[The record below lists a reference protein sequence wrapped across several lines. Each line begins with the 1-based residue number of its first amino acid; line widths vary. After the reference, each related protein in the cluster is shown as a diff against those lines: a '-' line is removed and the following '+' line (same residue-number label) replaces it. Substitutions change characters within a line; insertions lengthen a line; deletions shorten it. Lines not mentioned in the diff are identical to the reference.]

1 MKKMLLSAVAIFLLA
16 FSLYPPREA
25 AAIPAFAR
33 QTGMACN
40 TCHFQHYPSLN
51 AFGRA
56 FKSSGYTMVG
66 GQSMVEG
73 DMLSIPAVLNASLV
87 TKIRYQK
94 TNGDVNTKA
103 TNEGEIQFPDE
114 AALLL
119 GGRVG
124 EHIGFLLEASL
135 KDGDSN
141 FASFKMPITY
151 NVMETDLSVIPFTT
165 DAAGVS
171 YGFELLNTGAQRTSR
186 PLEHRKDISAAQYI
200 EPSGDGDAAATGV
213 SFVVSRSLYFFNY
226 TPFYADHGDSIAG
239 PFIHYF
245 RAAFTPT
252 YAGWDLGIGA
262 QYWTGTARQG
272 ASQSAAVHKHADA
285 WAIDAQAQGMVGSYP
300 LGVYLSYANADKSG
314 SLTAG
319 TKDNNIFNSES
330 TNDDKTAWAVMAEL
344 GVVPNRL
351 TAAIG
356 YRGGKNGNP
365 NGDGKDTDNATF
377 LALAYNATQNF
388 QIQLDQSWY
397 SGDANDGS
405 ATGDSLTTLMIF
417 AAF

>member
-1 MKKMLLSAVAIFLLA
+1 MKKMLLSVAAALLLA
-16 FSLYPPREA
+16 FSLYPSGDAEA
-25 AAIPAFAR
+25 VPAFAR
-33 QTGMACN
+33 QTGLACN

-56 FKSSGYTMVG
+56 FKSGGFTMVG

-73 DMLSIPAVLNASLV
+73 DMLSIPATLNASLV

-94 TNGDVNTKA
+94 TNGSDNAEA
-103 TNEGEIQFPDE
+103 TNEGEMQFPDE

-124 EHIGFLLEASL
+124 EHMGFLLEMSLTAS
-135 KDGDSN
+135 GDENN
-141 FASFKMPITY
+141 FSSFKIPVTF

-165 DAAGVS
+165 DAAGAS

-200 EPSGDGDAAATGV
+200 EPTGSGDAAATGV
-213 SFVVSRSLYFFNY
+213 AFVVSRPLYFFNY
-226 TPFYADHGDSIAG
+226 TPFYADHGNSIAG
-239 PFIHYF
+239 PFLHYL

-252 YAGWDLGIGA
+252 YAGWDLGFGV
-262 QYWTGTARQG
+262 QWWGGTARQG
-272 ASQSAAVHKHADA
+272 SDPSVPIHKHADA
-285 WAIDAQAQGMVGSYP
+285 WALDAQAQGMVANFP
-300 LGVYLSYANADKSG
+300 LGVYLSYANADKSD
-314 SLTAG
+314 SAAANDL
-319 TKDNNIFNSES
+319 NIFNSS
-330 TNDDKTAWAVMAEL
+330 TTNDKTAWAVMAEL

-351 TAAIG
+351 TAAVG
-356 YRGGKNGNP
+356 YRGGKNGSATMS
-365 NGDGKDTDNATF
+365 TDNATF

-397 SGDANDGS
+397 SGDANDGA
-405 ATGDSLTTLMIF
+405 ATGDSLTTLMLF

>member
-1 MKKMLLSAVAIFLLA
+1 MKKMLLSVVAIFLLA
-16 FSLYPPREA
+16 FSLYPSREA
-25 AAIPAFAR
+25 AAVPAFAR

-73 DMLSIPAVLNASLV
+73 DMLSLPATLNASLV

-94 TNGDVNTKA
+94 TNGDDNTEA
-103 TNEGEIQFPDE
+103 TNEGELQFPDE

-135 KDGDSN
+135 TASGDESN
-141 FASFKMPITY
+141 FSSFKMPITY

-165 DAAGVS
+165 DAAGAS

-186 PLEHRKDISAAQYI
+186 PLEHRKDISAQQYI
-200 EPSGDGDAAATGV
+200 EPSDDAAATGV
-213 SFVVSRSLYFFNY
+213 SFVASRSLYFFNY
-226 TPFYADHGDSIAG
+226 TPFYADHGNSVAG
-239 PFIHYF
+239 PFLHYL

-252 YAGWDLGIGA
+252 YAGWDLGVGV
-262 QYWTGTARQG
+262 QWWGGTARQG
-272 ASQSAAVHKHADA
+272 ASQSVAVQKHADA
-285 WAIDAQAQGMVGSYP
+285 WAVDAQAQGMVGNYP
-300 LGVYLSYANADKSG
+300 LGVYLSYANADKSD
-314 SLTAG
+314 SAAAEDT
-319 TKDNNIFNSES
+319 NIFNSS
-330 TNDDKTAWAVMAEL
+330 TTNDKTAWAVMAEL

-351 TAAIG
+351 TAAAG
-356 YRGGKNGNP
+356 YRGGKNGDATN
-365 NGDGKDTDNATF
+365 NTDNATF